1 MALAALPALRGLRCG
16 GGRLGALLPPVSQ
29 VTQHEAC
36 ELRVTVLNDTSSGE
50 HKVKLQ
56 MIMLVESGGA
66 AFDFHAMD
74 KVQDF
79 SV

>member
-1 MALAALPALRGLRCG
+1 MALAALSALRCLHCG
-16 GGRLGALLPPVSQ
+16 SGRLGALLPPVPQ

-36 ELRVTVLNDTSSGE
+36 ELRVTVLNETSSGE